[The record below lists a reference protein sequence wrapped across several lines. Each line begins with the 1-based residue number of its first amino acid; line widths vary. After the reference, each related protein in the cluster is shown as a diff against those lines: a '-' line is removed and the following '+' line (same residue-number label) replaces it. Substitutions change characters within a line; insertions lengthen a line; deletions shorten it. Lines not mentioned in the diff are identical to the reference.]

1 MSSLILVPTLL
12 AALAIPAFARNV
24 APAACPSLSELD
36 RRLESL
42 RPAAAMHPHWNSYV
56 TALEAQSAALRPNQQ
71 AGPDDLDALRQAVA
85 NAGRLAGDI
94 AGLPPDSP
102 WLKTSFVGYVVPAI
116 SAIRR
121 TPDSLPPDGKLA
133 NRIAS
138 FAAPDE
144 YEPASF
150 VLAPLRDVA
159 RLDVR
164 PSALRGQAG
173 VIPVESLDLRIVKCW
188 WQPGT
193 AWTSY
198 FDDPSH
204 RELVPELL
212 LKDDTLVKVDM
223 AAREHYLRVDY
234 PEGPQYVWT
243 SYRYPQNPRLQR
255 DIWFDYLV
263 EPCADSETLR
273 PVALK
278 AGRAQQFWLTVKVP
292 EKAAPG
298 LYTGTLSLMADGA
311 PAGSFTLKLRVLPFA
326 LPDPCTYHDL
336 EAPFYVT
343 MFRCGSLKMERRG
356 FDKQADAEARLMK
369 QFRNLR
375 AHGINH
381 YFGDFG
387 DPLKYKDWK
396 NTEEGRLSARTF
408 ELVRETGFKPP
419 LFATFRAA
427 LSAEYPPAT
436 RGTAYANALAG
447 ARMMLDD
454 LEQIV
459 GHRQV
464 YAWGSGEPSART
476 VKAQLPGWKALQ
488 EMGVMIGGEGKPW
501 HLAIAGF
508 AEELIDFGGQA
519 YYDRSFTTPWHSVGH
534 RVLCYANPHPG
545 NENPEVSRRHHGMM
559 LYKAG
564 YDGTCNHAWFV
575 ARDNILDFWLPYGYR
590 DLMVNQVRGGVLDC
604 LAWEG
609 FREGIDDI
617 RYATLLKQMAAKAIT
632 SGRIDA
638 VYAAKKALLWLELHD
653 EKRADLNTMRLEMI
667 NHLLRL
673 QDLL

>member
-1 MSSLILVPTLL
+1 MSFPVS
-12 AALAIPAFARNV
+12 AQDV
-24 APAACPSLSELD
+24 APAACPTLSELSG
-36 RRLESL
+36 RLESL
-42 RPAAAMHPHWNSYV
+42 RPAAARHPDWDRYV
-56 TALEAQSAALRPNQQ
+56 AALEAQSTALRGVRQ
-71 AGPDDLDALRQAVA
+71 AGTDDLDALRQAVA
-85 NAGRLAGDI
+85 NAGRLAEEI
-94 AGLPPDSP
+94 ADLPADSP
-102 WLKTSFVGYVVPAI
+102 WLKTPFVGYVVPAI

-121 TPDSLPPDGKLA
+121 TPDRLPPDGDLA
-133 NRIAS
+133 NRIGVV
-138 FAAPDE
+138 AAQDE

-150 VLAPLRDVA
+150 VLAPLKDVA
-159 RLDVR
+159 RLAVR
-164 PSALRGQAG
+164 PSALRGPAG
-173 VIPVESLDLRIVKCW
+173 VIPVENLDLRVVKCW

-212 LKDDTLVKVDM
+212 LKDDSLVKVDM

-243 SYRYPQNPRLQR
+243 SYRYPQDPRLQK

-263 EPCADSETLR
+263 EPCADSETLE

-278 AGRAQQFWLTVKVP
+278 TGRAQQFWLTVKVP

-298 LYTGTLSLMADGA
+298 IYTGTLSLIADGA
-311 PAGSFTLKLRVLPFA
+311 PAGSFTLRLRVLPFA
-326 LPDPCTYHDL
+326 LPDPRTYYDL
-336 EAPFYVT
+336 DEPFYVT

-356 FDKQADAEARLMK
+356 FDNQADAEARLMK
-369 QFRNLR
+369 LFRNLR

-381 YFGDFG
+381 YFGNFG
-387 DPLKYKDWK
+387 DPRHYKNWK
-396 NTEEGRLSARTF
+396 NTEDGKLAARTF
-408 ELVRETGFKPP
+408 ELVREAGFKPP
-419 LFATFRAA
+419 LFATFRASM
-427 LSAEYPPAT
+427 SARYPPAT
-436 RGTAYANALAG
+436 HGTDYANALEG

-454 LEQIV
+454 LEKIV

-464 YAWGSGEPSART
+464 YAWGAGEPHPST
-476 VKAQLPGWKALQ
+476 LKKQLPGWKALQ

-501 HLAIAGF
+501 HLGIAGF

-519 YYDRSFTTPWHSVGH
+519 YYERSFTDPWHSVGH

-617 RYATLLKQMAAKAIT
+617 RYATLLKQTAAKAIA
-632 SGRIDA
+632 SGRIEA

-667 NHLLRL
+667 NYLLRL
-673 QDLL
+673 EELL